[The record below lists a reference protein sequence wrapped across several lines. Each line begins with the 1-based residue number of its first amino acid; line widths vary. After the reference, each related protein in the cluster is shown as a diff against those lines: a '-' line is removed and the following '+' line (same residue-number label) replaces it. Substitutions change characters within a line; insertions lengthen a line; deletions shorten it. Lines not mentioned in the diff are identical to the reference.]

1 MLLIHER
8 DNSEMENEPQVTAPV
23 MDAPVVEPKIEKPAE
38 KPLTLEELKA
48 ENERLTRHAANKE
61 QEAERLHKKVEAYD
75 KKEQDKLDAE
85 LSELDKEKKARAK
98 LEEENK
104 KLKVD
109 SLKTSIAA
117 KLGLP
122 ESLALRLQGETP
134 EEIEKDAKEI
144 LETLPKKT
152 AVTNPTNP
160 GGGLQATETDA
171 ERRKR
176 LGL

>member
-1 MLLIHER
+1 MVDTIETKPT
-8 DNSEMENEPQVTAPV
+8 ETVKEVETKVEQPV
-23 MDAPVVEPKIEKPAE
+23 E
-38 KPLTLEELKA
+38 KPLTLEELQAKLAQA
-48 ENERLTRHAANKE
+48 EQHAKNKE
-61 QEAERLHKKVEAYD
+61 EEAARHFKKIQSFEQAEQA
-75 KKEQDKLDAE
+75 KKDAE
-85 LSELDKEKKARAK
+85 LSELDKEKKARAQ
-98 LEEENK
+98 LEAENK

-134 EEIEKDAKEI
+134 EEIEQDAKEI

-176 LGL
+176 LNI

>member
-1 MLLIHER
+1 
-8 DNSEMENEPQVTAPV
+8 MENEPKVPAPV
-23 MDAPVVEPKIEKPAE
+23 TDAPVVEPKVEVVPPVE
-38 KPLTLEELKA
+38 KPLTLDELKA
-48 ENERLTRHAANKE
+48 ENERLARHAKNKE
-61 QEAERLHKKVEAYD
+61 EEAARNFKKLEAFEKAEQA
-75 KKEQDKLDAE
+75 KKDAE
-85 LSELDKEKKARAK
+85 LSDLEKEKKRVAELA
-98 LEEENK
+98 EENK
-104 KLKVD
+104 QLKTN
-109 SLKTSIAA
+109 SLKQSIAN

-144 LETLPKKT
+144 LETLPRKT

-176 LGL
+176 LNI

>member
-1 MLLIHER
+1 
-8 DNSEMENEPQVTAPV
+8 MENEPQVTAPV
-23 MDAPVVEPKIEKPAE
+23 TDAPVLEPKVEKPAD
-38 KPLTLEELKA
+38 KPLTLDELKA
-48 ENERLTRHAANKE
+48 ENERLARHAANKE
-61 QEAERLHKKVEAYD
+61 EEADRLHKKVEAYD

-85 LSELDKEKKARAK
+85 KSELQKEKERVAS
-98 LEEENK
+98 LETENK
-104 KLKVD
+104 RLKTE
-109 SLKTSIAA
+109 SLKQSIAT

-160 GGGLQATETDA
+160 GGGA
-171 ERRKR
+171 EAKKTPVD
-176 LGL
+176 LLKEMGLR